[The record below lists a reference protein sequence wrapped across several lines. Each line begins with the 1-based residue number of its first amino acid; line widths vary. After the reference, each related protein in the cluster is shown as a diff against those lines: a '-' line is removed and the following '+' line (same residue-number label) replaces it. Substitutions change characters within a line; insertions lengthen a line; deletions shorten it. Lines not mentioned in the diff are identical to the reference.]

1 MCTVFWNGAYERGS
15 HIQYVKIYFV
25 GGSKPMHSTIKPRI
39 IVPDIRTEQVCN
51 TDPLSTSVMTSNL
64 KMASKVV
71 DLKPLEKYLFWSIES
86 LAL

>member
-1 MCTVFWNGAYERGS
+1 
-15 HIQYVKIYFV
+15 
-25 GGSKPMHSTIKPRI
+25 MHSTIKPRI

-71 DLKPLEKYLFWSIES
+71 DLKPLEKYLF
-86 LAL
+86 